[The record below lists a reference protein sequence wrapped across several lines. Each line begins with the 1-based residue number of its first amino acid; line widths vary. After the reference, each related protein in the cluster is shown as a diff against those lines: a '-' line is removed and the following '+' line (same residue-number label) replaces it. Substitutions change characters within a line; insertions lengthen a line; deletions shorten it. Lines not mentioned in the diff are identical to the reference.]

1 MDVFL
6 EKYAIKYAGK
16 RIGLVTNMTGVNE
29 QLVTTIDLFY
39 EHPNIELT
47 TLYGPE
53 HGIRGDAKEGEKVS
67 SSIDPYTN
75 LPVYSLYGEN
85 RKPSKEMLAEVDVI
99 VFDLQDLGSRYYTY
113 IYTMAYVMKACA
125 ESNIECV
132 ILDRPNPISGDQ
144 MEGNL
149 VADDVRSFVG
159 LYPIPN
165 RHGMTIA
172 ELALFFNHE
181 FSIKCDLTVV
191 PMDGWK
197 RSMYF
202 DDTSFY
208 WVPPSPNTTSID
220 MSVLYTGT
228 CLVEG
233 TNLSEGR
240 GTTQPFECIGAPFID
255 GHKLAKIFNEK
266 SIPGVL
272 ARPTSFIPTYQK
284 HKDILCHGI
293 QLHIVDRKSLH
304 SLQAGLTVIET
315 IAFMY
320 PDAFEFVDHNNQNK
334 FFFDLLAGTKSL
346 REQILTG
353 KTEQFLEQA
362 EYELSGFKE
371 QRKPYLLY
379 S

>member
-1 MDVFL
+1 
-6 EKYAIKYAGK
+6 
-16 RIGLVTNMTGVNE
+16 
-29 QLVTTIDLFY
+29 
-39 EHPNIELT
+39 
-47 TLYGPE
+47 
-53 HGIRGDAKEGEKVS
+53 
-67 SSIDPYTN
+67 
-75 LPVYSLYGEN
+75 
-85 RKPSKEMLAEVDVI
+85 
-99 VFDLQDLGSRYYTY
+99 
-113 IYTMAYVMKACA
+113 
-125 ESNIECV
+125 IECV

-240 GTTQPFECIGAPFID
+240 GTTQPFECIGAPFI
-255 GHKLAKIFNEK
+255 
-266 SIPGVL
+266 
-272 ARPTSFIPTYQK
+272 
-284 HKDILCHGI
+284 
-293 QLHIVDRKSLH
+293 
-304 SLQAGLTVIET
+304 
-315 IAFMY
+315 
-320 PDAFEFVDHNNQNK
+320 
-334 FFFDLLAGTKSL
+334 
-346 REQILTG
+346 
-353 KTEQFLEQA
+353 
-362 EYELSGFKE
+362 
-371 QRKPYLLY
+371 
-379 S
+379 